1 MNFWPGKFF
10 GLSVDGLGIDFI
22 FEPLK
27 RLKLHNPP
35 GGQHHDPAG
44 KGAAPWARF
53 LFDNIELTEM
63 ADFNALTGFKGF
75 FDDFDKTVHGVAGLL
90 LGESHLVGYG
100 PNDIGFCEGHDAN
113 YLKVE
118 GEKGCR
124 CWCG

>member
-10 GLSVDGLGIDFI
+10 GLRADGLDIDLI

-27 RLKLHNPP
+27 GLEFHNTPV
-35 GGQHHDPAG
+35 GQHHDPAG

-53 LFDNIELTEM
+53 LFDDIEFTEM

-75 FDDFDKTVHGVAGLL
+75 FDDFDKTVYAVTGLL
-90 LGESHLVGYG
+90 LGESRIIGYG

-113 YLKVE
+113 CIKD
-118 GEKGCR
+118 
-124 CWCG
+124 